1 MRCDHEVGRRQARLW
16 MSQKAAAKMTVW
28 AWNSSHL
35 DSFLAFALRHQGSFL
50 FLASEFHFGH
60 FFFPRINSIFFFKK
74 TFCFILG
81 CWLLV
86 NATVQWSETSR
97 STFTDL
103 QTPGWQPL
111 TSASYPMFSPPLGFS
126 SSLSPPTT
134 PETGRFSRP
143 TPRSKKHLCRW
154 LSRGMFVAASRK

>member
-1 MRCDHEVGRRQARLW
+1 

-35 DSFLAFALRHQGSFL
+35 DSFLAFALRPQSSFL

-60 FFFPRINSIFFFKK
+60 FFFPRINSFFLRKHFAL
-74 TFCFILG
+74 FLG

-126 SSLSPPTT
+126 SSLSSTHNT
-134 PETGRFSRP
+134 RNRAFATRP
-143 TPRSKKHLCRW
+143 TPRSKKHLCRR